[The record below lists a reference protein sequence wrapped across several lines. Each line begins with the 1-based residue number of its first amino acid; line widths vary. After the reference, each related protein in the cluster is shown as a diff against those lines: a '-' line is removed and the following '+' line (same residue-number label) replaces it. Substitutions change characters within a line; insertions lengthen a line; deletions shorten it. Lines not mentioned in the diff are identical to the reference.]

1 MAGRIGGAPYCLRI
15 RLTMCNRNSKPN
27 SRRPHADPILLS
39 QVGAA
44 VLLAFT
50 ASQAMADGLPVGGTA
65 EQPQQSTSADTL
77 RSKELIPSDSLPVP
91 GVMGMAPAPQ
101 LHADLAPMSAAA
113 SSMAAPA
120 KASVGQSVPG
130 GAGPVAVDAGPV
142 VPEALAVAPA
152 SALAVP
158 ETVEFNSQFL
168 TGSSA
173 ESTDIS
179 RFDKGNPALPGHY
192 RATLYVNGVWIGV
205 TDVNLCEVG
214 GEKHNVQPAFDR
226 DLLARAGVDIT
237 RLSDTARAQLDT
249 EAKGGP
255 VVLLPNLIPQ
265 ASATFDMG
273 EQRLDVSIPQ
283 AMMSRNARGWVDP
296 KFWDDGVPAATF
308 QYNANVYHT
317 NGSGLSTTQGYLGM
331 MAGINV
337 GAWRFRYN
345 GNVTT
350 TTGAGTH
357 FQSMQT
363 YLQRSFTPIKSQLT
377 LGDSYTDGTIFD
389 SFGVRGVQLG
399 TDDRMYP
406 ESQRGYAP
414 TVRGIA
420 NTNAKVEV
428 RQNGNIIYET
438 TVAPGPFEIN
448 DLYPTGYGGDLQVV
462 VTEAD
467 GSQRV
472 SVVPYAAPVN
482 ALREGRWRYS
492 VAAGQYRNTSA
503 QSQPFVFEAGV
514 QRGVNNFITLYGG
527 TIVAE
532 NYLSGA
538 VGAALDTPI
547 GAFAADITQANA
559 NLKNLPSRSGQSLR
573 ISYSRVFAPTDTN
586 VTLAAYRYSTSGF
599 LSLADA
605 MNLRDLSRRG
615 IDNTNN
621 GIQKGRLQLTL
632 NQNLNSWGSVYVSGY
647 TQNYWNKAN
656 RDTSYQ
662 VGYNTNIRRVGVG
675 VSASRALDVDS
686 GRWDTRMMVNLSIP
700 LDLGAKIANSNTSYT
715 HDSRDNS
722 NQIQET
728 VTGTAGVDNAFSYGV
743 TTGYTSGNSSNGS
756 ISANAG
762 YLSRYAQMRAN
773 AGYGNGYTQAGA
785 GLTGTIVAYQG
796 GVALSPQTGDT
807 FAVIEAKDAAGARV
821 ATSPG
826 VRVDSQGH
834 ALIAG
839 MQPYSLNS
847 VDIDTKGLPM
857 GVELKSTEQHFAPTA
872 GAVVRVKFD
881 TDYRGRAVV
890 MRLRRLNGDTVPFGA
905 DVLDAKGNNVGTVSQ
920 GSRAMFYSKDAGGDL
935 TVKWGEGIGQSC
947 KVRYS
952 LPVAQ
957 KDKPAQTVFA
967 DASCQ

>member
-1 MAGRIGGAPYCLRI
+1 MS
-15 RLTMCNRNSKPN
+15 NRNSKPN
-27 SRRPHADPILLS
+27 SRHLHADTILLS

-50 ASQAMADGLPVGGTA
+50 ASHAMADGLPGAALAG
-65 EQPQQSTSADTL
+65 QPEPKASVDAQGVAQ
-77 RSKELIPSDSLPVP
+77 PVP
-91 GVMGMAPAPQ
+91 ADALAIPNVMGVAATPHLP
-101 LHADLAPMSAAA
+101 ADLAPMNAGVGPAA
-113 SSMAAPA
+113 SSMKAA
-120 KASVGQSVPG
+120 
-130 GAGPVAVDAGPV
+130 GAPVALAGTGPVAVDGGPV
-142 VPEALAVAPA
+142 VPEALAAASASASVPASESAPA
-152 SALAVP
+152 PAASAP
-158 ETVEFNSQFL
+158 EAVEFNSQFL
-168 TGSSA
+168 TGSGA
-173 ESTDIS
+173 ATTDIS
-179 RFDKGNPALPGHY
+179 RFGKGNLALPGHY
-192 RATLYVNGVWIGV
+192 RAALYVNGVWIGV
-205 TDVNLCEVG
+205 TDVNLREVG
-214 GEKHNVQPAFDR
+214 ADKHNVQPVFDV
-226 DLLARAGVDIT
+226 DLLTRAGVDVT
-237 RLSDTARAQLDT
+237 RLSDAARAQLD
-249 EAKGGP
+249 AAAHGGAAA
-255 VVLLPNLIPQ
+255 LLPDLIPQ
-265 ASATFDMG
+265 ASTTFDMG

-331 MAGINV
+331 MAGVNV

-377 LGDSYTDGTIFD
+377 IGDSYTDGAIFD

-420 NTNAKVEV
+420 NTNAKVEI

-492 VAAGQYRNTSA
+492 VAAGQYRNSTQ
-503 QSQPFVFEAGV
+503 QSNPYVFEAGV
-514 QRGVNNFITLYGG
+514 QRGINNFVTLYGG
-527 TIVAE
+527 AIVASD
-532 NYLSGA
+532 YVSGA
-538 VGAALDTPI
+538 LGAALDTPI
-547 GAFAADITQANA
+547 GAFAADITQANT
-559 NLKNLPSRSGQSLR
+559 NLKNLPNRSGQSLR

-586 VTLAAYRYSTSGF
+586 ITLAAYRYSTSGF
-599 LSLADA
+599 LSLTDA
-605 MNLRDLSRRG
+605 MNLRDLARRG

-621 GIQKGRLQLTL
+621 GIQKGRLQVTL
-632 NQNLNSWGSVYVSGY
+632 NQNLNSWGSIYASGY
-647 TQNYWNKAN
+647 TQNYWNKAS

-686 GRWDTRMMVNLSIP
+686 GRWDTRVMVNLSIP
-700 LDLGAKIANSNTSYT
+700 LDMGSKIASSNTSYT

-728 VTGTAGVDNAFSYGV
+728 FTGTAGVDNAFSYGV
-743 TTGYTSGNSSNGS
+743 TAGYTSGNGSNGS
-756 ISANAG
+756 INANAG
-762 YLSRYAQMRAN
+762 YLSRYTQMRAN

-785 GLTGTIVAYQG
+785 GLTGTVVAYQD
-796 GVALSPQTGDT
+796 GVVLSPQTGDT
-807 FAVIEAKDAAGARV
+807 FAVIEAKDAVGARV

-826 VRVDSQGH
+826 VRVDSRGH
-834 ALIAG
+834 AVVAG

-857 GVELKSTEQHFAPTA
+857 GVELKTTEQHFAPTA

-890 MRLRRLNGDTVPFGA
+890 MRLRRADGEVVPFGA

-935 TVKWGEGIGQSC
+935 TVKWGEGIGQRC

-957 KDKPAQTVFA
+957 KEKPAETVFS
-967 DASCQ
+967 DANCQ

>member
-1 MAGRIGGAPYCLRI
+1 MARRIGRDPYCLRI
-15 RLTMCNRNSKPN
+15 RLNMNNRNSKPN
-27 SRRPHADPILLS
+27 SRHLHAEPLLLS

-50 ASQAMADGLPVGGTA
+50 ASHAMADGVPAAAITA
-65 EQPQQSTSADTL
+65 QPGQTTSADAQGA
-77 RSKELIPSDSLPVP
+77 VP
-91 GVMGMAPAPQ
+91 PASAHALAVQNLMGVAAAPLVPAGV
-101 LHADLAPMSAAA
+101 APMSADAGSAVASTKALAA
-113 SSMAAPA
+113 HDTLA
-120 KASVGQSVPG
+120 
-130 GAGPVAVDAGPV
+130 GAGHAAVDAGTV
-142 VPEALAVAPA
+142 VPEALASAASAAPA
-152 SALAVP
+152 APA
-158 ETVEFNSQFL
+158 TVEFNSQFL
-168 TGSSA
+168 SGSGA
-173 ESTDIS
+173 ANMDIS
-179 RFDKGNPALPGHY
+179 RFDKGNVALPGRY
-192 RATLYVNGVWIGV
+192 RAALYVNGVWIGV
-205 TDVNLCEVG
+205 TDVDLREAG

-226 DLLARAGVDIT
+226 DLLARAGVDLT
-237 RLSDTARAQLDT
+237 RLSDAARAQLD
-249 EAKGGP
+249 AVAAGGP
-255 VVLLPNLIPQ
+255 VALLSKLIPE

-317 NGSGLSTTQGYLGM
+317 NGNGLSTTQGYLGM
-331 MAGINV
+331 MAGLNV

-357 FQSMQT
+357 VQSMQT

-527 TIVAE
+527 TIVADG
-532 NYLSGA
+532 YLSGA

-547 GAFAADITQANA
+547 GAFAADITQANT

-586 VTLAAYRYSTSGF
+586 ITLAAYRYSTSGF

-615 IDNTNN
+615 IDNTNS
-621 GIQKGRLQLTL
+621 GIQKGRLQVTL

-656 RDTSYQ
+656 HDTSYQ
-662 VGYNTNIRRVGVG
+662 VGYNTNIRRVGLG

-686 GRWDTRMMVNLSIP
+686 GRWDTRVMVNLSIP
-700 LDLGAKIANSNTSYT
+700 LDIGTKIANSNTSYT

-743 TTGYTSGNSSNGS
+743 TTGYTSGRSSNGS
-756 ISANAG
+756 INANAG
-762 YLSRYAQMRAN
+762 YLSQYTQMRAN

-785 GLTGTIVAYQG
+785 GFTGTLVAYQG
-796 GVALSPQTGDT
+796 GVALTPQTGDT

-826 VRVDSQGH
+826 VRVDTQGH
-834 ALIAG
+834 AVVAG

-847 VDIDTKGLPM
+847 VDIDTKGLPL
-857 GVELKSTEQHFAPTA
+857 GVELKSTEQHFSPTA

-881 TDYRGRAVV
+881 TDYRGRATV
-890 MRLRRLNGDTVPFGA
+890 MRLRRLNGEAVPFGA

-957 KDKPAQTVFA
+957 KDKPAETVFS
-967 DASCQ
+967 DATCQ

>member
-1 MAGRIGGAPYCLRI
+1 MS
-15 RLTMCNRNSKPN
+15 NRNSRSSP
-27 SRRPHADPILLS
+27 RHPHAETIFLN

-50 ASQAMADGLPVGGTA
+50 ASHAMADGLPGAALAGQPESTA
-65 EQPQQSTSADTL
+65 SVDTQGVAQ
-77 RSKELIPSDSLPVP
+77 PVP
-91 GVMGMAPAPQ
+91 ADALAIPNVTGVAATPHPP
-101 LHADLAPMSAAA
+101 ADLAPMHASAGPGE
-113 SSMAAPA
+113 SSMTAAEAPA
-120 KASVGQSVPG
+120 ALA
-130 GAGPVAVDAGPV
+130 GAGPVAVDGGPV
-142 VPEALAVAPA
+142 VPEALASATAPAPA
-152 SALAVP
+152 SAPAASAP

-168 TGSSA
+168 TGSGA
-173 ESTDIS
+173 ASTDIS
-179 RFDKGNPALPGHY
+179 RFGKGNLASPGRY

-205 TDVNLCEVG
+205 TDVNLREVG
-214 GEKHNVQPAFDR
+214 GDKLNVKPAFDV
-226 DLLARAGVDIT
+226 DLLTRAGVDPT
-237 RLSDTARAQLDT
+237 RLSDTARAQL
-249 EAKGGP
+249 EAAGNGDA

-273 EQRLDVSIPQ
+273 EQRLDLSIPQ

-296 KFWDDGVPAATF
+296 KFWDNGVPAATF

-363 YLQRSFTPIKSQLT
+363 YLQRSFAPIKSQLT
-377 LGDSYTDGTIFD
+377 IGDSYTDGTIFD

-420 NTNAKVEV
+420 NTNAKVEI

-438 TVAPGPFEIN
+438 TVAPGAFEIN

-462 VTEAD
+462 VTEAN
-467 GSQRV
+467 GSKQV

-492 VAAGQYRNTSA
+492 VAAGQYRNSSQ
-503 QSQPFVFEAGV
+503 QSNPFVFEAGV
-514 QRGVNNFITLYGG
+514 QRGINNFLTLYGG
-527 TIVAE
+527 TIVASD
-532 NYLSGA
+532 YVSGA
-538 VGAALDTPI
+538 LGAALDTPI
-547 GAFAADITQANA
+547 GAFAADITQANT
-559 NLKNLPSRSGQSLR
+559 NLKNLPSRNGQSLR
-573 ISYSRVFAPTDTN
+573 ISYSRVFASADTN

-599 LSLADA
+599 LSLVDA

-615 IDNTNN
+615 IDNTSN

-632 NQNLNSWGSVYVSGY
+632 NQNLNSWGSVYASGY
-647 TQNYWNKAN
+647 TQNYWNKAS
-656 RDTSYQ
+656 RDLSYQ

-675 VSASRALDVDS
+675 LSASRALDVDS
-686 GRWDTRMMVNLSIP
+686 GRWDTRVMVNLSIP
-700 LDLGAKIANSNTSYT
+700 LDIGTRIANSNTSYT

-743 TTGYTSGNSSNGS
+743 TTGYTSGSRSNGS
-756 ISANAG
+756 INANAG
-762 YLSRYAQMRAN
+762 YLGRYTQMRAN

-785 GLTGTIVAYQG
+785 GLTGTVVAYQD
-796 GVALSPQTGDT
+796 GVVLSPQTGDT
-807 FAVIEAKDAAGARV
+807 FAVIEAKDAVGARV

-826 VRVDSQGH
+826 VRVDSRGH
-834 ALIAG
+834 AAVAG
-839 MQPYSLNS
+839 MQPYSLNA

-857 GVELKSTEQHFAPTA
+857 GVELKTTEQHFAPTA

-881 TDYRGRAVV
+881 TDYRGRAMVV
-890 MRLRRLNGDTVPFGA
+890 RLRRTNGETVPFGA
-905 DVLDAKGNNVGTVSQ
+905 DVLDERGNNVGTVSQ
-920 GSRAMFYSKDAGGDL
+920 GSRAMFYTKDAGGDL

-957 KDKPAQTVFA
+957 KDKPAATVFS
-967 DASCQ
+967 DAVCQ